1 MKISILV
8 GSVLVHPAKDPLLKW
23 KLVFL
28 FSNFPNGNQMD
39 ENFANMRSLIQIL
52 DQTLYDTIQKNGD
65 FSHFYFC
72 YRYVQWYF
80 KVLIW
85 HPLHRLWHWKIFQSN
100 KAETFTALF
109 ITFSCWN
116 VNQKTQKMLDWKS
129 TPSHLCKN
137 NPKLHLRHHLGL
149 F

>member
-1 MKISILV
+1 MTTLWVTLKSICKV
-8 GSVLVHPAKDPLLKW
+8 CFLKW

-72 YRYVQWYF
+72 YRYVRWYF
-80 KVLIW
+80 KVMIC

-116 VNQKTQKMLDWKS
+116 VNPKTQKMLDWKS
-129 TPSHLCKN
+129 KPPHLCKN
-137 NPKLHLRHHLGL
+137 NPKLHLLHHLGL